1 MIVCSREDLL
11 LNACHFVVSYSFQ
24 GLRVSFPSQ
33 DSIVLENPTLLGLV
47 DLYTGVDLIVFIP
60 VQNFADFCLLMLLMR
75 HDCYL
80 NGLTGS

>member
-1 MIVCSREDLL
+1 MHVISLFLILSRLYESPFLHRIQL
-11 LNACHFVVSYSFQ
+11 FWKKT
-24 GLRVSFPSQ
+24 
-33 DSIVLENPTLLGLV
+33 TLLGLV
-47 DLYTGVDLIVFIP
+47 DLYTRVDLIVFIP

>member
-1 MIVCSREDLL
+1 
-11 LNACHFVVSYSFQ
+11 
-24 GLRVSFPSQ
+24 
-33 DSIVLENPTLLGLV
+33 LLGLV